1 MSLLAFESGENE
13 YLQYTEEFPIA
24 QDLDYFTSATDGG
37 AQGNFSIASAVS
49 GTEVFRSAT
58 GKLPLGGCGRR
69 LVLTKTDASGSTL
82 TCSVQI
88 QGYRF
93 GRFQTEVVEMSTGG
107 TQTSNS
113 QKIYDEVTKLTIVAI
128 ANNAAS
134 DVLTVGVDDAWIG
147 LPVPIKSRDAIRSC
161 FKIANG
167 TPDAAGPKVNSDF
180 TAARVKLEDDGSG
193 IDVKALY
200 SATAIAVTDR
210 YVLKLIN
217 NGRRQ
222 DIPRV
227 GSQKLFGG

>member
-1 MSLLAFESGENE
+1 MAIHLTFNTEENQFVE
-13 YLQYTEEFPIA
+13 YTVEFPIA

-37 AQGNFSIASAVS
+37 GQGNFDISASVA

-58 GKLPLGGCGRR
+58 GKLPLGGVGRR

-82 TCSVQI
+82 TCSVI
-88 QGYRF
+88 IEGYRF
-93 GRFQTEVVEMSTGG
+93 GRYQSETVAMNTGG

-113 QKIYDEVTKLTIVAI
+113 TKIYDELKAIKIAAI

-134 DVLTVGVDDAWIG
+134 DTLAVGVDDAWIG
-147 LPVPIKSRDAIRSC
+147 LPIPVKSLDAIRSVY
-161 FKIANG
+161 KISNG
-167 TPDAAGPKVNSDF
+167 TPDASGPKVNTDI
-180 TAARVKLEDDGSG
+180 TAAMLKTGTNGSG
-193 IDVKALY
+193 LDVKALY

-222 DIPRV
+222 DIPRG
-227 GSQKLFGG
+227 GSQKLF